1 MAKVTKT
8 TYKRTYSNGDIYEG
22 PLSNE
27 RPTTEGKYT
36 FANGDVYA
44 GEYNENEIPSGKG
57 RIWFKNGDMYVGSWK
72 DGKRF
77 GKHDYHWANGD
88 VCYGGT
94 YHSDGTSS
102 GTVTR
107 TDGTTYY
114 CRWDKNGK
122 SVI

>member
-1 MAKVTKT
+1 MYPDGESYTGIFTSDGKFLNGK
-8 TYKRTYSNGDIYEG
+8 YTYSNGEYYDG
-22 PLSNE
+22 AW
-27 RPTTEGKYT
+27 RDGKYHGHGT
-36 FANGDVYA
+36 YK
-44 GEYNENEIPSGKG
+44 YKS
-57 RIWFKNGDMYVGSWK
+57 GDMYVGNWK

-107 TDGTTYY
+107 PDGTTYY

-122 SVI
+122 SII